1 MTLNADRKRNCRSF
15 WQAARYDGKS
25 LFTEFK
31 GIPLIYSIQRKL
43 RTRQFIRGLFIVRL
57 HSRQIVV
64 RVGVVDN
71 VRLPAVL
78 LFNALFGQPAFHFK
92 QLALPLGQL
101 RNIDQH
107 LVDRNPEAIHDLRRV
122 EAVDG
127 VLKSADR
134 SLQFFKTRLC
144 FCA

>member
-1 MTLNADRKRNCRSF
+1 MGWS
-15 WQAARYDGKS
+15 
-25 LFTEFK
+25 
-31 GIPLIYSIQRKL
+31 
-43 RTRQFIRGLFIVRL
+43 RQFISGLFIVRL
-57 HSRQIVV
+57 HSCQIVV
-64 RVGVVDN
+64 RIGVVDN

-107 LVDRNPEAIHDLRRV
+107 LVDRHTKAVHDLRRV

-144 FCA
+144 FCVIIGGTHRFNVLAHRRAEIPAALFFIQ